1 LRIRSLENETRC
13 LRRLCWILA
22 AVLLVIGVS
31 VTVSSSVDAQSSP
44 RVLRAHGIVIEDDQG
59 RARLILGAPLPE
71 VHERKRQGSLTNSI
85 VFLDDQGNDRLTL
98 GEGPD
103 PQAQGKVLH
112 RIATFFGVLI
122 HDNNGNERGG
132 YGWLSNGRAVATL
145 DRPGLDAWAAVVD
158 DKTGFAGMR
167 VEYAPD
173 VANDKTG
180 VEIGTQG
187 NHAVFRFMD
196 TKERNRAVLSLGD
209 NGVPSFR
216 VSDETGRSTRDLL
229 QSESVHARREH
240 IPR

>member
-1 LRIRSLENETRC
+1 MNHSPVERRIGSLEGKMRR
-13 LRRLCWILA
+13 LRQLCWIQTV
-22 AVLLVIGVS
+22 VLGFVGLSAILSRGVS
-31 VTVSSSVDAQSSP
+31 AQDST
-44 RVLRAHGIVIEDDQG
+44 RVLRTHGLVIEDDQG
-59 RARLILGAPLPE
+59 HARLIVGAPLPE
-71 VHERKRQGSLTNSI
+71 VPERKRRGSLTNSI

-122 HDNNGNERGG
+122 HDNKGNERGG
-132 YGWLSNGRAVATL
+132 YGWLSNGRAVVTL

-158 DKTGFAGMR
+158 DRTGFAGMR

-173 VANDKTG
+173 IANDKTG

-187 NHAVFRFMD
+187 KQALFRFMD
-196 TKERNRAVLSLGD
+196 TKERDRAVFRLGD

-229 QSESVHARREH
+229 QSA
-240 IPR
+240 P

>member
-1 LRIRSLENETRC
+1 MDHSSIERRIGSLENKTRR
-13 LRRLCWILA
+13 LRHLCWIQTSIL
-22 AVLLVIGVS
+22 VVIGLSAILSRSVS
-31 VTVSSSVDAQSSP
+31 AQDSP
-44 RVLRAHGIVIEDDQG
+44 RVLRAHGLVIEDDQG
-59 RARLILGAPLPE
+59 HARLILGAPLPE

-85 VFLDDQGNDRLTL
+85 VFLDEQGNDRLTL
-98 GEGPD
+98 GEGPN
-103 PQAQGKVLH
+103 PQAQGKILH

-122 HDNNGNERGG
+122 HDNKGNERGG
-132 YGWLSNGRAVATL
+132 YGWLSNGRAVVTL

-173 VANDKTG
+173 IANDKTG

-187 NHAVFRFMD
+187 SHARFRFMD
-196 TKERNRAVLSLGD
+196 TKERDRAVLLLGD

-229 QSESVHARREH
+229 QSESVK
-240 IPR
+240 